1 MIGPSSQPKLNPDL
15 EKTFTAERWAG
26 AMEIG
31 LTMLTAGTRE
41 PLRPAQAKQLLLAGF
56 LGAKPFL
63 KLHQAECFL
72 LYCLAPFV

>member
-1 MIGPSSQPKLNPDL
+1 MAGPNAQPKLNPDL
-15 EKTFTAERWAG
+15 EKTSTAEKLGECQGNRPHDVHS
-26 AMEIG
+26 
-31 LTMLTAGTRE
+31 GTLE
-41 PLRPAQAKQLLLAGF
+41 PLRPTQAKQLLLAGF